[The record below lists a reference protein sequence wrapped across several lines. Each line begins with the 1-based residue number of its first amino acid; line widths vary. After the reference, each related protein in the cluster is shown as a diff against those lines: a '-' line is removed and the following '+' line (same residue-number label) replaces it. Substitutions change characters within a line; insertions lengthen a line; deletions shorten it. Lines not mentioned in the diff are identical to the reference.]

1 MTLSQRPC
9 SIFDPIRAID
19 GFMRGSLFGNFQFS
33 IRDSPG
39 FCFQCR
45 LKYLIKQ
52 LNGQKGQNRTVL
64 QSNAGWKAH
73 IFSFAST

>member
-19 GFMRGSLFGNFQFS
+19 GFMRGSLFCIFQF
-33 IRDSPG
+33 SPG